1 MLWDFSFQ
9 VDESLTPDD
18 RTKKHL
24 QRKEKL
30 KKFLDTHC
38 QIRHYMFSILKCQ
51 SPDCQICEVPRLPPD
66 IFKQIHHLPDP
77 VPSGERYKS
86 FTELYGKVNPSLDC
100 LDEYK
105 YPKSLASIGQG

>member
-1 MLWDFSFQ
+1 
-9 VDESLTPDD
+9 
-18 RTKKHL
+18 
-24 QRKEKL
+24 
-30 KKFLDTHC
+30 
-38 QIRHYMFSILKCQ
+38 MFSILKCQ

-100 LDEYK
+100 LDDTICTINTLQI
-105 YPKSLASIGQG
+105 SFCISGA